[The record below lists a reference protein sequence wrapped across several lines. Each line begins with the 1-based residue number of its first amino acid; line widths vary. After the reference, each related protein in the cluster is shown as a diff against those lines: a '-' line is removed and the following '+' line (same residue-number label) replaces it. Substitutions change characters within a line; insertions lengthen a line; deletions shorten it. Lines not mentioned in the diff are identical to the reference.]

1 MELLDQNI
9 GAPKKFLGAPA
20 VRTQCFHCKTCGQ
33 KKKKSIKN
41 FGDLAKFLFTEIF
54 NFFMKECLSCP
65 FGQHHVLSNFNVS
78 KGVLKDF
85 RKY

>member
-9 GAPKKFLGAPA
+9 GALRKFLGALV
-20 VRTQCFHCKTCGQ
+20 VRTQCFLQ
-33 KKKKSIKN
+33 DLWPKKKKGSIKN
-41 FGDLAKFLFTEIF
+41 FGNMAEFLSHRIF
-54 NFFMKECLSCP
+54 QFSHEKS
-65 FGQHHVLSNFNVS
+65 VLSIQPASCAIKLYVR